1 MSDEKDF
8 IHNDIAPFAATNF
21 RTRRVF
27 GIKTDDRRRHMYVIG
42 KTGMGKSTLLENL
55 VYTDILKGHGV
66 AYVDPHGD
74 TAEKILQWIPPERI
88 KDVIYFNPA
97 DREFPIAFNVLEK
110 VDPLYRNLV
119 ASGLVSV
126 YKKLWADSWGPRLE
140 YILRYAILALLDSPD
155 STLLGINRMLV
166 DDRYRSIVVA
176 RVQDPVVRSFWEDEF
191 TKWNERNLAEVIS
204 PIQNKVG
211 QFLSNTMIRNIV
223 GQRDSSFDLRK
234 VMDERKILIM
244 NLSKGR
250 MGEDASALLGAM
262 MITKIQLAAM
272 SRVDIPEDD
281 RKDFHLYVDEFQNFA
296 TESFATILSEARKYR
311 LCLIM
316 AHQYIAQLEQGGSTA
331 VRDAVFGNVGTLITF
346 RVGAADAEFLEKEF
360 APQFTIEDIINLPK
374 YKIYLRLMIDGV
386 ATEPFSAD
394 ALAPL
399 ASTDFG
405 NGEKVIEHTREAYA
419 RKREDVEEYLRIWS
433 RAPGGVINPDDL
445 KKEEVGF
452 HTGVDVM
459 VAFEKIQ
466 SKQKAVKDKEDKKTH
481 EREERAS
488 KPIVWR
494 GTCDVDGTP
503 LELTFEPDGTRP
515 ILCQDHLK
523 DFRKGALKG
532 PQLDAVMEKVFVR
545 KKQGGA
551 KKKPESGAQRPARQE
566 HKKREDRP
574 TPPIAEGKGTI
585 RIVRSFTD
593 DEHKEPSVPPTQRD
607 AVKQPVSKDAAAA
620 QAPAVQ
626 PPVVAE
632 VSPRREE
639 VKEPVRQ
646 ENTRVSDKPAPQIVG
661 GTDGDQPKK
670 RKKKRKKKK
679 GPQGAESG
687 HGSVPVQQETRPVIE
702 PRTQQHSQPSR
713 QTPVTPQPQPR
724 DVPSVSGD
732 AEASEVVL
740 TSWGKSSLTSLKPG
754 ETVRFDDTE
763 E

>member
-1 MSDEKDF
+1 MDKKDF
-8 IHNDIAPFAATNF
+8 LKNDIAPFAATNF

-27 GIKTDDRRRHMYVIG
+27 GIKTDDRRRHMYIIG

-74 TAEKILQWIPPERI
+74 TAEKMLQWIPEHRL

-97 DREFPIAFNVLEK
+97 DRNFPIAFNVLEK
-110 VDPLYRNLV
+110 VDPEYRNLV

-166 DDRYRSIVVA
+166 DDKYRAIVVA

-272 SRVDIPEDD
+272 SRVDIPEED
-281 RKDFHLYVDEFQNFA
+281 RKDFYLYVDEFQNFA

-374 YKIYLRLMIDGV
+374 FKIYLRLMIDGV

-405 NGEKVIEHTREAYA
+405 LGEKVIEHTRAVYA
-419 RKREDVEEYLRIWS
+419 RKKEDIEEYLRIWS
-433 RAPGGVINPDDL
+433 RAPGGVIDPAEL
-445 KKEEVGF
+445 AKQEVGF
-452 HTGVDVM
+452 HTGTGVLE
-459 VAFEKIQ
+459 AFEKIQ
-466 SKQKAVKDKEDKKTH
+466 SAQKSKKDKEAKKFK
-481 EREERAS
+481 EREERVS

-494 GTCDVDGTP
+494 GTCDVDGAP

-532 PQLDAVMEKVFVR
+532 PQLDRTMEQVFIR
-545 KKQGGA
+545 KQQGGGKQKASEKQGGA
-551 KKKPESGAQRPARQE
+551 RGNGQRQE
-566 HKKREDRP
+566 RQKP
-574 TPPIAEGKGTI
+574 TPPIGEGKGTI
-585 RIVRSFTD
+585 RIVKSFTD
-593 DEHKEPSVPPTQRD
+593 EQAREKEKAQEIVSEKVDAPVREKSEDRPAAPKQQPAAEQKVPHEVQG
-607 AVKQPVSKDAAAA
+607 
-620 QAPAVQ
+620 VQ
-626 PPVVAE
+626 PAREVADSE
-632 VSPRREE
+632 QQGER
-639 VKEPVRQ
+639 
-646 ENTRVSDKPAPQIVG
+646 
-661 GTDGDQPKK
+661 K

-679 GPQGAESG
+679 KGNGEAMQPEMQRES
-687 HGSVPVQQETRPVIE
+687 VQ
-702 PRTQQHSQPSR
+702 RTQAQP
-713 QTPVTPQPQPR
+713 TPQPPQAPAQQPQPPRPR
-724 DVPSVSGD
+724 DVHEQPAPQQPPAPQSAQPKPTDD
-732 AEASEVVL
+732 AASEVVL
-740 TSWGKSSLTSLKPG
+740 TSWGNGSFKSLKPG
-754 ETVRFDDTE
+754 EKVQFDE
-763 E
+763 ED